1 MGHHTKDRRANLE
14 EFAVNLCCLAAL
26 TQIVAHHGGERQ
38 QHHHRAENLK
48 SDHLQSP
55 FWKYTRLIRAFGFS
69 DGGDKGE
76 LLTIGKVR
84 TSC

>member
-1 MGHHTKDRRANLE
+1 VT
-14 EFAVNLCCLAAL
+14 LAK
-26 TQIVAHHGGERQ
+26 IVAHHRTERQ

-55 FWKYTRLIRAFGFS
+55 FWKYARLIRAFGFS
-69 DGGDKGE
+69 DGVDSGE

-84 TSC
+84 TTS